1 MKKPF
6 VLFALKFSVILYFAA
21 CTSIDHYTTGR
32 SATPIVTKGVWKVN
46 YFSDDNSDH
55 TKDLSGYTFIF
66 HSSGTVN
73 VVKNGVETT
82 GKWFE
87 DDIANRLSIDLGT
100 TDPSLRKINGQWNIR
115 DIGNSNI
122 GFQDNNKTFDEKLS
136 IAML

>member
-6 VLFALKFSVILYFAA
+6 LLFALKFSVIIYFAA
-21 CTSIDHYTTGR
+21 CTSIDHYTIGR
-32 SATPIVTKGVWKVN
+32 TATPIVTKGVWKVN
-46 YFSDDNSDH
+46 YFSAADNDR

-66 HSSGTVN
+66 RSSGTI
-73 VVKNGVETT
+73 KATRNGVETN

-87 DDIANRLSIDLGT
+87 DEIANRVSIDLGT
-100 TDPSLRKINGQWNIR
+100 TDPSLKKINGQWNIL
-115 DIGNSNI
+115 DIGISNI